1 MGRLIVVV
9 SGKGGVGKST
19 VSVGLAT
26 AFCNSGRRVLLV
38 DADEGLRCL
47 DSLLSVS
54 ERLVFDASDVADRN
68 VDSEKAILQVDK
80 VEGLYLLP
88 ASDRPCLNKAKFV
101 EGVLSLTDRYDYVIL
116 DCPAGIDLEYMEG
129 FKNKG
134 EYIVVTNFDR
144 VSVRDAGIAN
154 SLFDSLSLKNVGLIV
169 NRFIYK
175 NIKKLHINFD
185 EIINN
190 TGVRLLGIVP
200 EDILIQTAA
209 INGNP
214 LFFGRASMAFQR
226 IAARLEDNDIL
237 LPKTRKI

>member
-26 AFCNSGRRVLLV
+26 AFCNCGRKVLLV

-54 ERLVFDASDVADRN
+54 DRLVFDSSDVIDRN
-68 VDSEKAILQVDK
+68 VDLEKAILQVDK
-80 VEGLYLLP
+80 VKGLSLLP
-88 ASDRPCLNKAKFV
+88 APDKLCFNKTGFV
-101 EGVLSLTDRYDYVIL
+101 DIVASLTDKYDYVIL
-116 DCPAGIDLEYMEG
+116 DCPAGIDLEYMYG
-129 FKNKG
+129 FKDKG

-154 SLFDSLSLKNVGLIV
+154 SLFDSLNLKNVGLIV

-175 NIKKLHINFD
+175 NVKKLNINFD

-190 TGVRLLGIVP
+190 TGVRLLGVVP
-200 EDILIQTAA
+200 EDILIQTSAL
-209 INGNP
+209 NGNP
-214 LFFGRASMAFQR
+214 FFFGKAAMAFQR
-226 IAARLEDNDIL
+226 ISARIEDKDVL
-237 LPKTRKI
+237 LPKIRKI